1 VPRTLLKSTQ
11 AILDRPPETAHKAA
25 VRAESRRT
33 IQPNALL
40 SIPMA
45 DLAETPEYLNSR
57 LTYDEDSLRELA
69 DSIREHGIL
78 QPLVVRPLQPH
89 ESAEHEIRI
98 NGSVYHPQYVLIAG
112 NRRYRAGRMVGLTEF
127 PCVIKVTSADRA
139 FILNI
144 VENCQ
149 RRDLTGKERA
159 RAISMLASL
168 RGENEA
174 EIPLKTIRQL
184 TGLHESTISRWV
196 KIDRTP
202 ELQAAVSSER
212 LPLGKAMKLTS
223 APREHLAR
231 LIEEASSLTQPE
243 IVARVTALRRE
254 PTMRAVRTASLNEGR
269 AMDALRILNRI
280 DAVEDAGPVRDLLI
294 LIRERVT
301 ELLGSG
307 VTDHD
312 LPKANSSANGQPG
325 SVPLVA
331 SSDRQTR
338 RVSRLA

>member
-1 VPRTLLKSTQ
+1 MPRSLLKSTR
-11 AILDRPPETAHKAA
+11 AILERPTESEHKST

-33 IQPNALL
+33 LQPNALV
-40 SIPMA
+40 SIPMSEI
-45 DLAETPEYLNSR
+45 AETPEHLNSR
-57 LTYDEDSLRELA
+57 LTYDEESLTELA

-89 ESAEHEIRI
+89 EIPEHEIRI
-98 NGSVYHPQYVLIAG
+98 NGRDYRAQYVVIAG
-112 NRRYRAGRMVGLTEF
+112 NRRYRAGRMAGLAEF

-149 RRDLTGKERA
+149 RRDLTGRERA

-168 RGENEA
+168 RGEDEA
-174 EIPLKTIRQL
+174 EIPLKSIRQM

-202 ELQAAVSSER
+202 ELQEAVASER

-231 LIEEASSLTQPE
+231 LIEEASGLTQPE

-254 PTMRAVRTASLNEGR
+254 PKVRAVRTASLNEGR

-280 DAVEDAGPVRDLLI
+280 DAVDDAGPVRDLLV
-294 LIRERVT
+294 LISHRVS
-301 ELLGSG
+301 ELLD
-307 VTDHD
+307 VPQPPD
-312 LPKANSSANGQPG
+312 LPKANE
-325 SVPLVA
+325 SVDVP
-331 SSDRQTR
+331 SRQKVGR
-338 RVSRLA
+338 RTCN